1 MADLTFHTMLTA
13 THKRATNFDPIDG
26 CHDQPP
32 GPVGAQYPI
41 ALQLTG
47 HLAAQG
53 EQSPHIV
60 SFQGVS
66 DSVFTQRTYA
76 FGQSALLTFRFDAME
91 SRKLASGSQE
101 HSVKDLF
108 LRVSWKFPAIR
119 QSFHQCGEIKH
130 LIEIGLE
137 LVPAQ
142 G

>member
-1 MADLTFHTMLTA
+1 MQCSQQRTNEL
-13 THKRATNFDPIDG
+13 ATNFDPIDG
-26 CHDQPP
+26 RHDPTP

-41 ALQLTG
+41 ALQLTS

-53 EQSPHIV
+53 EQSAHIV

-66 DSVFTQRTYA
+66 DSVFTQRTHA
-76 FGQSALLTFRFDAME
+76 FEQSAFLAFRFDAME
-91 SRKLASGSQE
+91 SGKLASGSQE
-101 HSVKDLF
+101 HRVKDLL
-108 LRVSWKFPAIR
+108 LRVSWKFPAIG
-119 QSFHQCGEIKH
+119 QSCHLRGEIKH